1 MAVTY
6 LYPDGTTSSGSWTPT
21 GAATN
26 HAAIDDP
33 QGSPDDNTT
42 YTQGSDTTWSD
53 LICTLAP
60 MIDAI
65 EITQVTMYA
74 RYNNAGGGANQE
86 FDFGIRIGSTN
97 YLNGAISVVSST
109 YTTASKTWLVNPA
122 TSSLFSKAQL
132 DDLSIIL
139 RTQDTGGAPVDS
151 VRVTQAY
158 LEVTYQPIPAGISP
172 SRQIAAH
179 RLRMYRRPLEE
190 MPIAVPLAMLDLE
203 LGDDLSVTH
212 PAGPN
217 DSGEGWG
224 ATNWK
229 RRLHQLREES
239 IDLNSM
245 TVTYRTRGRRQFLCT
260 DWDTAV
266 TARSSSQVEDGVARL
281 TVGGTVTHTRAS
293 TSWVDDPGSR
303 LITLRATNEKPY
315 SYAGTTGYGELLM
328 ESAATNYLVHSSAAD
343 GATSVAAL
351 TIAGISGT
359 FAEESSPTQPLFEA
373 SVSNYAYK
381 FTAGSPHGGD
391 RRATWP
397 ATASILANTD
407 VRFSID
413 YMNTGTVSAD
423 RLTYRIQ
430 RASDSNYWNDSTG
443 AWGAGATDN
452 PLTLAATR
460 TRAWSK
466 VIDVGGSN
474 TTLTVSLAMLSGGT
488 AARVDRVYHV
498 QLENLAWV
506 TSHIVTSA
514 STYTR
519 ALQTYTVTNTSGK
532 RPLNSTGGT
541 WMCQIRPHYTAADA
555 LATGTDL
562 YFLDLTY
569 DSNNWFRIYYDVS
582 AGNLLF
588 EIRTSGTTT
597 TASKAWSPT
606 RGTAYKLAARWTSEH
621 GEFGLT
627 RTHDIYIDGVKGTSA
642 TRASDPA
649 RSTVSLYRWGDSSG
663 AAANGYVSRWLLTQV
678 VYSDAEIARGRP

>member
-1 MAVTY
+1 VAVTY
-6 LYPDGTTSSGSWTPT
+6 LRCDATVSTGSWGPVGGTNVTAVADPV
-21 GAATN
+21 GA
-26 HAAIDDP
+26 
-33 QGSPDDNTT
+33 PDDNTS
-42 YTQGSDTTWSD
+42 YVQGSNTTWDDIIYSMG
-53 LICTLAP
+53 P
-60 MIDAI
+60 MIDAV
-65 EITQVTMYA
+65 EITEVKMFV
-74 RYNNAGGGANQE
+74 RFNNAGAGAGQE
-86 FDFGIRIGSTN
+86 IDYGIRIGSTN
-97 YLNGAISVVSST
+97 YLNGTLSPTLAYADST
-109 YTTASKTWLVNPA
+109 KSWLVNPA
-122 TSSLFSKAQL
+122 TSALFTKAQL
-132 DDLSIIL
+132 DDIQVII
-139 RTQDTGGAPVDS
+139 RTQDTSGAVDS
-151 VRVTQAY
+151 VRLTQTY

-172 SRQIAAH
+172 ARQIGAH

-190 MPIAVPLAMLDLE
+190 MPIDVPLAMLDLE

-217 DSGEGWG
+217 DAGDGWG

-239 IDLNSM
+239 IDLNAM

-293 TSWVDDPGSR
+293 NAWVDDPGSR
-303 LITLRATNEKPY
+303 LITLKAVNEKPY
-315 SYAGTTGYGELLM
+315 SYAGTTGYGALLM
-328 ESAATNYLVHSSAAD
+328 ESSATNYLVHSSAAA
-343 GATSVAAL
+343 GATAVAAL
-351 TIAGISGT
+351 TVGLGSGT
-359 FAEESSPTQPLFEA
+359 FAEESAPTQALFSA
-373 SVSNYAYK
+373 DVSDYAYK
-381 FTAGSPHGGD
+381 FTAGSPHAAD
-391 RRATWP
+391 KRVTWP
-397 ATASILANTD
+397 ATASINANTD

-413 YMNTGTVSAD
+413 YMDTGTVAGD

-443 AWGAGATDN
+443 AWGVGAVDN

-474 TTLTVSLAMLSGGT
+474 TTLTVTLATLSGGT

-506 TSHIVTSA
+506 TSHIVTGA

-541 WMCQIRPHYTAADA
+541 WMCRIVPHYTAADA

-569 DSNNWFRIYYDVS
+569 DASNWFRIYYDVS

-588 EIRTSGTTT
+588 EIRAAGTTT
-597 TASKAWSPT
+597 TATKAWSPT
-606 RGTAYKLAARWTSEH
+606 RGTTYKLAGRWTSSA
-621 GEFGLT
+621 GELDLT
-627 RTHDIYIDGVKGTSA
+627 ARTHSIFIDGVKGTDA
-642 TRASDPA
+642 TRAADP
-649 RSTVSLYRWGDSSG
+649 TVSTSDLYRWGNSSG
-663 AAANGYVSRWLLTQV
+663 AAANGYVSRWLLTQA
-678 VYSDAEIARGRP
+678 VYSDAEIARGAP